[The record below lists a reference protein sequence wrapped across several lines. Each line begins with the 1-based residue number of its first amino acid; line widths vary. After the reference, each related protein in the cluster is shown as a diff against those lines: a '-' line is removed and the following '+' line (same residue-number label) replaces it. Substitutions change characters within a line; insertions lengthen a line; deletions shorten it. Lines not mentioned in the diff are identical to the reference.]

1 MEIISAAT
9 EKGKL
14 TMGKRLI
21 DVGKRL
27 IDARQ
32 IEEHAKNM
40 ENLAFK
46 KVCYTQA
53 NSPFYPIYSE
63 QFSEI
68 TQFRKL
74 ILNAQTVDAVPVVH
88 ARWLVK
94 GQDIYCSYCDGE
106 SGYTAFGGSA
116 FSKFC
121 PNCGAK
127 MDGEDE

>member
-1 MEIISAAT
+1 
-9 EKGKL
+9 
-14 TMGKRLI
+14 MGKRLI

-32 IEEHAKNM
+32 IEERAKNM

-46 KVCYTQA
+46 KVFYTQA

-74 ILNAQTVDAVPVVH
+74 ILNAPTVDAVPVVH
-88 ARWLVK
+88 ARWIEKEKYTFGVMY
-94 GQDIYCSYCDGE
+94 DCSICGNRILDNGHSWNY
-106 SGYTAFGGSA
+106 
-116 FSKFC
+116 C